1 RVAAQRPPH
10 AAPRRPATD
19 DRRRL
24 EGRRPPPRR
33 DRRLAVALAAVRER
47 VRSVW
52 FACAGRSRQRPR
64 RRAARRDGR
73 ADAGVHA
80 RDPAVLADRSRRGR
94 RGRAGRRGRHR
105 AGRRR
110 RGPAPGRAARAGR
123 VPAAGRG
130 GRVTG
135 DVELAIAGGGIAGLT
150 AGLTAARLGRRTLV
164 LTGGVP
170 GGLLLSIERIDGY
183 PGFPDGVPGYELCPL
198 AQEQAMAAGA
208 EFSMDEVVG
217 LEPDGERWRVA
228 TSSGEVLADAVVVAT
243 GARLRELGVPGE
255 ERLRGRGVSHCASC
269 DAPLLGG
276 KRVAVVG
283 GGDSACQE
291 ALTLAD
297 SVGELV
303 LLQRGSELSAQAAY
317 REPVQV
323 DRKISIHDG
332 VEVEEILG
340 DDRVAGV
347 HTTRGELEVDA
358 VFVYVGLEPNDELL
372 RAAGGRPGVFAA
384 GIVRPGATGRAAA
397 AAGEGAAAALA
408 AHHYLEEGS
417 WKEAE
422 LHARARVGT

>member
-1 RVAAQRPPH
+1 M
-10 AAPRRPATD
+10 
-19 DRRRL
+19 
-24 EGRRPPPRR
+24 
-33 DRRLAVALAAVRER
+33 
-47 VRSVW
+47 
-52 FACAGRSRQRPR
+52 
-64 RRAARRDGR
+64 
-73 ADAGVHA
+73 
-80 RDPAVLADRSRRGR
+80 
-94 RGRAGRRGRHR
+94 
-105 AGRRR
+105 
-110 RGPAPGRAARAGR
+110 
-123 VPAAGRG
+123 
-130 GRVTG
+130 TG

-323 DRKISIHDG
+323 HRKISIHYG